1 MLMRRFIASP
11 TAANARHMSSG
22 GVQKLGVIGL
32 GLMGHGIAQTAA
44 ANGIQVVAV
53 ETNPDPLARGIGMI
67 DASLKKVAG
76 SAVKK
81 GKMTQE
87 EADHVAAETSGRI
100 TGTTDMEQLADCDLI
115 IEAIIEDYSIKN
127 PMWENLGKICQ
138 PNTIF
143 ASNTSSLSITQQA
156 LASGRPENFC
166 GLHYFNPVQVMKL
179 VEIVRTD
186 HTSEETYQTAKAFV
200 QTIKKTG
207 ITCKDTPGFVV
218 NRLLVPYMAQA
229 IALVERG
236 DASPEDVDIAM
247 QLGAGHPMGPIH
259 LSDYVGNDINN
270 FVLQGWVDNFP
281 EEPAFMVPDLLKQK
295 IAAKELGRKTGKGF
309 YEWDGPNETFP
320 NHMKKK

>member
-1 MLMRRFIASP
+1 
-11 TAANARHMSSG
+11 
-22 GVQKLGVIGL
+22 
-32 GLMGHGIAQTAA
+32 
-44 ANGIQVVAV
+44 
-53 ETNPDPLARGIGMI
+53 
-67 DASLKKVAG
+67 
-76 SAVKK
+76 
-81 GKMTQE
+81 
-87 EADHVAAETSGRI
+87 
-100 TGTTDMEQLADCDLI
+100 
-115 IEAIIEDYSIKN
+115 
-127 PMWENLGKICQ
+127 
-138 PNTIF
+138 
-143 ASNTSSLSITQQA
+143 
-156 LASGRPENFC
+156 
-166 GLHYFNPVQVMKL
+166 MKL

>member
-1 MLMRRFIASP
+1 MLMRRVLAVP
-11 TAANARHMSSG
+11 MHARHMSTG

-44 ANGIQVVAV
+44 ASGITVVAV
-53 ETNPDPLARGIGMI
+53 ESNPDALARGIGMI
-67 DASLKKVAG
+67 DTSLKKVAG

-87 EADHVAAETSGRI
+87 EADANAASTSGLI
-100 TGTTDMEQLADCDLI
+100 TGTTDHEQLADCDMI

-127 PMWENLGKICQ
+127 PMWENLGKMCN
-138 PNTIF
+138 PDTIF
-143 ASNTSSLSITQQA
+143 ASNTSSLSITKQA
-156 LASGRPENFC
+156 LASGRPDKFC

-186 HTSEETYQTAKAFV
+186 HTSEETYQTAKQFV

-236 DASPEDVDIAM
+236 DATPEDVDIAM

-281 EEPAFMVPDLLKQK
+281 EEPAFMVPELLKQK
-295 IAAKELGRKTGKGF
+295 IAANELGRKAGKGF
-309 YEWDGPNETFP
+309 YEWDSPTDTFP
-320 NHMKKK
+320 KHMKKK